1 MFKCSIGREDLL
13 KPLGQIS
20 GVAGGSSGGS
30 SQQPSITTNVLLEI
44 KPVENPV
51 ADGPKYKLC
60 MICTDN
66 EIQMSTEA
74 GLFCDDVSVGKIT
87 VNVKILLEILK
98 KLPDG
103 AYVTLAETKNEKML
117 LSSGKFD
124 SNMATMDA
132 DLFPCIETTGVLYE
146 LKINAKVLLNIMKTT
161 KFSIAAESYRFF
173 LRGMRF
179 SVTGT
184 DNMGLDIITVQYS

>member
-66 EIQMSTEA
+66 EIQSMFGDRAYLILSVALIIIAIVVFIRSYERKKPSTK
-74 GLFCDDVSVGKIT
+74 DVV
-87 VNVKILLEILK
+87 
-98 KLPDG
+98 
-103 AYVTLAETKNEKML
+103 L
-117 LSSGKFD
+117 LSVMISLAVVGR
-124 SNMATMDA
+124 
-132 DLFPCIETTGVLYE
+132 LV
-146 LKINAKVLLNIMKTT
+146 
-161 KFSIAAESYRFF
+161 FF
-173 LRGMRF
+173 M
-179 SVTGT
+179 
-184 DNMGLDIITVQYS
+184 VQLTSHFTQ